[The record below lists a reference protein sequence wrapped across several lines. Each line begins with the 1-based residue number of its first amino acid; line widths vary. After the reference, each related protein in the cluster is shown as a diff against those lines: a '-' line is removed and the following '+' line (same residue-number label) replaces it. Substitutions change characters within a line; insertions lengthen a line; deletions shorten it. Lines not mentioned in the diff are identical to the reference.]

1 MLNHQTF
8 IPVTKDHPATTN
20 FPDEWRYVNSPFY
33 YNQNYADRN
42 SKKKYISSDPIQE
55 IMEPQLS

>member
-8 IPVTKDHPATTN
+8 MPVTKEHPATAN
-20 FPDEWRYVNSPFY
+20 FPDEWRYVHFTFFNHTHF
-33 YNQNYADRN
+33 ADRN